1 MPHAAFSGG
10 VPRDKAAW
18 RIITRPA
25 HHAPRSRSILLCQ
38 RHRRCAERPE
48 ILLPLPLLQH
58 KPRCSVPAPGE
69 PGGAGTAWL
78 PECRKASP
86 RPSSGALLG
95 GHITLGS
102 CPHLPVSLEKAF
114 DSFSLVCDPPRLQS
128 CKTWERFAWDRS
140 WPPYPRGTSYTGAH
154 GRIPRAG
161 SAGMCQVLSASRKHN
176 QTSASARQIIPVLQR
191 KRVCFKGSDLITRHC
206 CPSP

>member
-1 MPHAAFSGG
+1 MPPGAALSCCARGTGAVQSAQRFCCLS
-10 VPRDKAAW
+10 PCCSTSLAAQ
-18 RIITRPA
+18 
-25 HHAPRSRSILLCQ
+25 C
-38 RHRRCAERPE
+38 
-48 ILLPLPLLQH
+48 LLQVSLGV
-58 KPRCSVPAPGE
+58 RAPLGC
-69 PGGAGTAWL
+69 PQ
-78 PECRKASP
+78 CRKASP
-86 RPSSGALLG
+86 RPSSGVLLG

-102 CPHLPVSLEKAF
+102 HPHLPVSLEKAF

-140 WPPYPRGTSYTGAH
+140 WPPYPGGTSYTGAH

-161 SAGMCQVLSASRKHN
+161 SAGMCRVLSASRKHN